1 MNKTLITDLRLQKI
15 APVCKSGIDWFS
27 VFLFINVFGK
37 EIYGNF
43 LANYYVIYTAS
54 FFYAGFNLLC
64 IRNSI
69 NKNESSYSSLIKI
82 SSINLLI
89 AFFAAIS
96 ISIWIFQGKYLASA
110 IILMASLL
118 SIFESQVSLDL
129 ENKLEGRNFF
139 LISSVSRL
147 TQLLL
152 ILLIKPFINIQNYSS
167 SFLLTLICLI
177 YLFREVLQF
186 ILFKNKYFELFISSL
201 GTIKRIRLD
210 DIKKF
215 LKNTFKSGFYIAF
228 VTSFD
233 PVTRL
238 FIFNFGGSSAV
249 SLFELV
255 IRQPRIGQNLVMQFM
270 RWLIFIPKE
279 RLKNGSEKSK
289 FKIVQLF
296 TIFINSLFT
305 ILFLSNKL
313 IFFQTNQLGL
323 IIISI
328 STLNLVSQVPWYI
341 IKIRN
346 SELNSLIIVN
356 GIQYF
361 VMIIFTINASSF
373 SYAETL
379 KLVYIITIPGMIAAL
394 LNSFTAKNL
403 SNANNLI

>member
-1 MNKTLITDLRLQKI
+1 M
-15 APVCKSGIDWFS
+15 
-27 VFLFINVFGK
+27 
-37 EIYGNF
+37 
-43 LANYYVIYTAS
+43 
-54 FFYAGFNLLC
+54 
-64 IRNSI
+64 
-69 NKNESSYSSLIKI
+69 
-82 SSINLLI
+82 
-89 AFFAAIS
+89 
-96 ISIWIFQGKYLASA
+96 
-110 IILMASLL
+110 
-118 SIFESQVSLDL
+118 
-129 ENKLEGRNFF
+129 
-139 LISSVSRL
+139 ISSVSRL

-152 ILLIKPFINIQNYSS
+152 ILLLKPFVNTQNYSS
-167 SFLLTLICLI
+167 SILLIIICLI

-279 RLKNGSEKSK
+279 RLKNGSDKSK